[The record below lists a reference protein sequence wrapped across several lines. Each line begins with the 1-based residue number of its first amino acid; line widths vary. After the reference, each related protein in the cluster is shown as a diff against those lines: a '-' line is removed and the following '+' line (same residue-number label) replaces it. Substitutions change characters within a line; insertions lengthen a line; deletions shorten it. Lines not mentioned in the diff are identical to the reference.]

1 MGIVAAIL
9 GVIVGAFVLAWT
21 QGMFGDATSKLDE
34 AQTFELVSRL
44 RANVKEGFFGQA
56 SYGTNTNLVP
66 MLTAMGK
73 VPGSARSSVTA
84 QSVTTATIT
93 SPYGGNILIVGN
105 GRRFHISVE
114 DIGDAAC
121 FNLGKRFSGG
131 SAADFGVVN
140 IEVGSAADTTVNTA
154 APAVPAV
161 SAIQAACDEGAD
173 ANHLTITFR

>member
-9 GVIVGAFVLAWT
+9 GIIIGAFVLAWT
-21 QGMFGDATSKLDE
+21 QGMFGDGTSKFDE
-34 AQTFELVSRL
+34 VQTFELVSRL
-44 RANVKEGFFGQA
+44 RANVKEGFFGQ
-56 SYGTNTNLVP
+56 STYGSNANLVP
-66 MLTAMGK
+66 TLTAMGK

-84 QSVTTATIT
+84 GSTTTATIV

-114 DIGDAAC
+114 DIGDEAC

-131 SAADFGVVN
+131 AAADFGVVN

-154 APAVPAV
+154 APAVPDLA
-161 SAIQAACDEGAD
+161 AIQAACDEGAD
-173 ANHLTITFR
+173 ANHITITFR